1 MLEVLLN
8 SWELILTWRIMC
20 LPIIL
25 ELEKLYNLWV
35 RLWLRLT
42 KMALGILHHWDGN
55 VLSVV
60 VLGIVDPQGL
70 EGH

>member
-1 MLEVLLN
+1 
-8 SWELILTWRIMC
+8 MC

-60 VLGIVDPQGL
+60 VLGIVDLQGL